1 MIFVHRPNGHG
12 YGASEPVRV
21 VSVKESMVS
30 GDSEYSGDYAYDL
43 AHEMK
48 AVLALP
54 TSRPGRRPGGAAPM
68 PRREVDPDGDLGYD
82 AAHEI

>member
-1 MIFVHRPNGHG
+1 MSADP
-12 YGASEPVRV
+12 
-21 VSVKESMVS
+21 
-30 GDSEYSGDYAYDL
+30 DYSGDYAYDL

-54 TSRPGRRPGGAAPM
+54 SSRPAARRTGAVPM
-68 PRREVDPDGDLGYD
+68 PSREIDPDGDLGYD